1 MKSTFSAVQR
11 ISLLLAAGLV
21 LPSLAHA
28 HVGAGDTHGFVHGF
42 AHPLGGLDHLC
53 AMIAVGLWAAQM
65 GGRAIWA
72 VPLTFVSVMVLGGML
87 GMAQLQVPFIEQGI
101 VASVLVLGVLIAAA
115 VRLPLVA
122 SVGIVGLFAVF
133 HGFAHGAEMPGSASG
148 VLYALGFVVATTLL
162 HSVGIALGVG
172 IEKISKPV
180 IVRFAGAA
188 IVVCGLTILLS

>member
-1 MKSTFSAVQR
+1 
-11 ISLLLAAGLV
+11 
-21 LPSLAHA
+21 
-28 HVGAGDTHGFVHGF
+28 
-42 AHPLGGLDHLC
+42 
-53 AMIAVGLWAAQM
+53 MIAVGLWAAQM

-87 GMAQLQVPFIEQGI
+87 GMAQIQVPFIEQGI

-188 IVVCGLTILLS
+188 IVVCGLTVWLS

>member
-1 MKSTFSAVQR
+1 MKTTFTAVQR
-11 ISLLLAAGLV
+11 GAFLLAAATL

-42 AHPLGGLDHLC
+42 GHPLGGLDHLC

-87 GMAQLQVPFIEQGI
+87 GMAHINLPFVEQGI
-101 VASVLVLGVLIAAA
+101 LLSVLVLGVLIAAA

-122 SVGIVGLFAVF
+122 SAVIVGLFAVF
-133 HGFAHGAEMPGSASG
+133 HGFAHGAEMPDTASG
-148 VLYALGFVVATTLL
+148 LEYALGFVLATTLL
-162 HSVGIALGVG
+162 HSIGIAVGVG
-172 IEKISKPV
+172 IQKISQPLV
-180 IVRFAGAA
+180 VRLAGAA
-188 IVVCGLTILLS
+188 IVVCGLTIWLA

>member
-1 MKSTFSAVQR
+1 MKTTFTAVQR

-28 HVGAGDTHGFVHGF
+28 HVGAGDTHGFAHGF
-42 AHPLGGLDHLC
+42 THPLGGLDHLC

-87 GMAQLQVPFIEQGI
+87 GMAQIQLPFIEQGI

-115 VRLPLVA
+115 VRLPLAA
-122 SVGIVGLFAVF
+122 STAIVGLFAVC
-133 HGFAHGAEMPGSASG
+133 HGFAHGAEMPGAASG

-162 HSVGIALGVG
+162 HSVGIAVG
-172 IEKISKPV
+172 MGIQKVSQPV
-180 IVRFAGAA
+180 LVRFAGAA
-188 IVVCGLTILLS
+188 IVVCGLTIWLA